1 MKKNQKN
8 DKSKNINAKQIKD
21 IIPSTFPHI
30 REPSQIS
37 PPSNTD
43 KIYTPQNLP
52 NTLFEEWPNE
62 TETDMN
68 EYLLPLSDTEI
79 FKDHNPEKIYLPPN
93 LYEDYLLGE
102 IKWNRP
108 EFYVKENNLN
118 ISIKNSMP
126 NRDPIK
132 FREKVH
138 EKYLEDQQ
146 NKKKLEEQEQNQEV
160 ASRSINSHDDSFSNA
175 SKKEEF
181 AAFRDFFKI
190 LDTEIQ
196 FYIVKNIS
204 RDETDEEFEER
215 QKRENEEVEKF
226 KKEKNKKDKKPPE
239 TNPEKIKIVE
249 SLPSDISMKDG
260 YPLYFRWIASI
271 FQIIKDRN
279 IVDVNN
285 KQTIWQKI
293 YPQQN
298 GIPIYNKSGKYWVK
312 LYHMG
317 KMRKIEIDDSMPC
330 NKFDEFYM
338 PRCENLEELWPA
350 ILTKALI
357 KLYSYKIVSNSFKE
371 CGDFEPFYALTGY
384 LPEKINLF
392 SKNLFKMFDV
402 KKKVE
407 EEENKENEENDN
419 KETEN
424 KETENKATDNKE
436 SENNIIINE
445 EEEEKEEKILI
456 KDNSKSSLAS
466 KINDDENGV
475 LFLENALN
483 DENYQKENFIVL
495 CYKKTEEKELDPNKE
510 LVHQKTYKK
519 MRELKRLNT
528 FIQKQTIFSTKNLNE
543 ELTLKKYQR
552 KVSLKTQNLPIDKLT
567 EELENEHTKRNL
579 KKLSTTKS
587 KNYQSSGNI
596 RNSLNTTQTTL
607 KYNAMKEELLKKSKE
622 QLSNGVYTGLL
633 YSIVELFNNKEFNM
647 NRLLPIDFSDLRELM
662 KNFNTTN
669 VFKQLSRAE
678 KREYIKKLKDIKTI
692 QKEEKTKR
700 IENLKVKGKKYFSIK
715 VENHSVEEP
724 TFITNHTDEE
734 IQMTKKCLTN
744 NWNYPPIRYLNEVY
758 YRMHVNDPS
767 SRHDETN
774 HKKNSI
780 IDLEKKEVI
789 NIEDLQENL
798 VQKDIKI
805 LKEEQE
811 KVSNKK
817 YKSSTWNKE
826 VYFQLIENDIE
837 QYFEQKEPLEREEG
851 NWVEPNE
858 FFQTFD
864 NFIILYNPNE
874 YLYKFEWDNIWY
886 DTKDSLK
893 IIEENKVLHLI
904 PEENTSKTHII
915 ILFSAN
921 ADNQNKFRDVP
932 YTIHFL
938 LTKKNDKIEN
948 GRFITLNNFFGCEHI
963 DNLDPES
970 EYFLTFKGGIFP
982 SGFYIKFL
990 SDFKIE
996 PFPKNEFFI
1005 NEGFTKN
1012 TITIEHDNLK
1022 HNENYLLLRCNV
1034 KFETKTKFYIINHNN
1049 KDNYLNDFIEFYV
1062 LEKNNFNQKKN
1073 IEFENLFELDP
1084 REYIFIINVKPP
1096 YNIESDQFDIDIM
1109 TLSEDEKEIEIS
1121 QTNTEVPGENNTNG
1135 LVIEEINS
1143 LPPYTISDKYKP
1155 NKHFILFKEFVFS
1168 GDVVYSMLDI
1178 RLRRLKKSSENE
1190 TPNATIE
1197 KNDKKKP
1204 NNNKNEENE
1213 EEEITLTE
1221 LIRMKLEIYDR
1232 ENEIIYQTDF
1242 YNNITLFNMIF
1253 EGNVI
1258 DEKKAKKDTKKSEK
1272 DEANEP
1278 PSNKPYR
1285 IVCYFDETELPE
1297 DFNTPDYIEGL
1308 SWIIK
1313 VFSSDT
1319 LGFCEDT
1326 SKEDKEKAIIASWEE
1341 NEPGRAEKA
1350 KASRKRFLLEKKLRD
1365 GEELTEEEKE
1375 FLKEKRVRKTFENKD
1390 EEENEKNKND
1400 AKKKPANNNKKNVN
1414 PNKKN
1419 EEEEVAKPKEELNFD
1434 KKISDESAHKSL
1446 FIKNFLN
1453 YAFTDRLI
1461 KFDHNLEQDQKE
1473 LNNTNLI
1480 TEKDENIIKKFEEM
1494 EKLNK
1499 DNEEDI
1505 EKKKNDLEEKNKKIK
1520 EDILTSRKKGEEK
1533 KEKILQNRNKV
1544 KEKLLNDIENEE
1556 KLKEILNILN
1566 EENESVNGES
1576 ENKKKKDTKKKDT
1589 FDLNNIIE
1597 TYNNI
1602 LNTGLKSDLLDKV
1615 NKSISIKIEN
1625 NIKHEINKV
1634 GKGKEK
1640 EKDFKNIAKNYLDDI
1655 NKNKWNISEEIITQ
1669 LNNFVDEF

>member
-8 DKSKNINAKQIKD
+8 DKKNINAKQIKD
-21 IIPSTFPHI
+21 IIPSNFPHI

-37 PPSNTD
+37 APSNID
-43 KIYTPQNLP
+43 KIYSPQNLP

-68 EYLLPLSDTEI
+68 EYLSPLNDTQN
-79 FKDHNPEKIYLPPN
+79 FKDPNPEKIYIPPN

-108 EFYVKENNLN
+108 EFYVKENKLHL
-118 ISIKNSMP
+118 SIKNSMP

-138 EKYLEDQQ
+138 EKYQEDQQ
-146 NKKKLEEQEQNQEV
+146 NKKRLEAQEENHEIS
-160 ASRSINSHDDSFSNA
+160 SRSINSHEDSVSNA
-175 SKKEEF
+175 SKKDEF

-204 RDETDEEFEER
+204 REETDEEFEER
-215 QKRENEEVEKF
+215 QKREAEEVEKY

-249 SLPSDISMKDG
+249 SLPSNISMKDG

-293 YPQQN
+293 YPQKD

-312 LYHMG
+312 LYHLG

-330 NKFDEFYM
+330 NKFDEFFL
-338 PRCENLEELWPA
+338 PKCENLEELWPA

-384 LPEKINLF
+384 VPEKINLYT
-392 SKNLFKMFDV
+392 KGLYKMFDV

-407 EEENKENEENDN
+407 EEEKKDEENKEEENKEN
-419 KETEN
+419 EN
-424 KETENKATDNKE
+424 KETENNKQIE
-436 SENNIIINE
+436 NIIINE
-445 EEEEKEEKILI
+445 EENEKDEKTLNKDFSKTSLI
-456 KDNSKSSLAS
+456 SK
-466 KINDDENGV
+466 NGDDENLV
-475 LFLENALN
+475 LFLESALN

-495 CYKKTEEKELDPNKE
+495 CYKKTEEKEIDKNKE

-519 MRELKRLNT
+519 IRELKRLNT
-528 FIQKQTIFSTKNLNE
+528 FVQKNINFSTKNLHE
-543 ELTLKKYQR
+543 ELSSINKFKR
-552 KVSLKTQNLPIDKLT
+552 KVSLKTQNLSIEKITD
-567 EELENEHTKRNL
+567 ELENEKRKA
-579 KKLSTTKS
+579 KKLLTVS
-587 KNYQSSGNI
+587 KNKYFQSSGNI
-596 RNSLNTTQTTL
+596 RNSLNSSQTTTTS
-607 KYNAMKEELLKKSKE
+607 KYVALKEELLKKSKE
-622 QLSNGVYTGLL
+622 QLNNRVYTGLL

-700 IENLKVKGKKYFSIK
+700 IENLKLKGKKYFSIK
-715 VENHSVEEP
+715 IENNSVEEP
-724 TFITNHTDEE
+724 TFITNHNDEE

-744 NWNYPPIRYLNEVY
+744 NWGYPPIRYLNEVY

-767 SRHDETN
+767 N
-774 HKKNSI
+774 HLDDNIHKKKNSI
-780 IDLEKKEVI
+780 IDPEKKEVI

-798 VQKDIKI
+798 VQKDMKI
-805 LKEEQE
+805 LKEELE
-811 KVSNKK
+811 KVSNRK

-826 VYFQLIENDIE
+826 VYFQLIENDID
-837 QYFEQKEPLEREEG
+837 QYSEQKEPLEREDG

-858 FFQTFD
+858 FYQTFD
-864 NFIILYNPNE
+864 NFIILYNPSE
-874 YLYKFEWDNIWY
+874 YLYKFEWDNLWY

-904 PEENTSKTHII
+904 PEENTQKTHII

-921 ADNQNKFRDVP
+921 SDDQNKFRDVP
-932 YTIHFL
+932 YTIHFIL
-938 LTKKNDKIEN
+938 AKKNDKLEN
-948 GRFITLNNFFGCEHI
+948 GRFITLNNFFGCEHV
-963 DNLDPES
+963 DNLDPDS
-970 EYFLTFKGGIFP
+970 EYFLVYKGGIFP

-1005 NEGFTKN
+1005 NEGFIKN
-1012 TITIEHDNLK
+1012 TINIEHDNLK
-1022 HNENYLLLRCNV
+1022 YDENYLLLRCNV

-1049 KDNYLNDFIEFYV
+1049 KDNYLNEFIEFYV
-1062 LEKNNFNQKKN
+1062 LEKNNFNQKKK

-1096 YNIESDQFDIDIM
+1096 YNIESNQFDIDIL
-1109 TLSEDEKEIEIS
+1109 TFSEDEKAIEIS
-1121 QTNTEVPGENNTNG
+1121 QTNTEVPGENNNG
-1135 LVIEEINS
+1135 LIIEEINS
-1143 LPPYTISDKYKP
+1143 LPPYIISDKYKP

-1178 RLRRLKKSSENE
+1178 RLRRLKKDENE
-1190 TPNATIE
+1190 SANATIE
-1197 KNDKKKP
+1197 KNDKNDKKK
-1204 NNNKNEENE
+1204 NKNEENE
-1213 EEEITLTE
+1213 EEEVTLTE

-1232 ENEIIYQTDF
+1232 ENELIYQTDF
-1242 YNNITLFNMIF
+1242 YNSITLFNMIF

-1258 DEKKAKKDTKKSEK
+1258 DEKKGAKKDTKKNEK
-1272 DEANEP
+1272 EDTNEP

-1297 DFNTPDYIEGL
+1297 DFNTPEYIEGL

-1350 KASRKRFLLEKKLRD
+1350 KSSRKRFLLEKKLKE

-1375 FLKEKRVRKTFENKD
+1375 FLKEKRVRKTFEKKE

-1400 AKKKPANNNKKNVN
+1400 PKKKAANANNKKNVN

-1419 EEEEVAKPKEELNFD
+1419 EEEEETKIKEELNFD

-1461 KFDHNLEQDQKE
+1461 KFDHNLNQDQKE

-1520 EDILTSRKKGEEK
+1520 EDILSSRKKGEEK
-1533 KEKILQNRNKV
+1533 KEKILQNRNQV

-1556 KLKEILNILN
+1556 KLKEILSTLN
-1566 EENESVNGES
+1566 EENESINGES
-1576 ENKKKKDTKKKDT
+1576 ENKKGKKETKNKKDSV
-1589 FDLNNIIE
+1589 DLNSIIE
-1597 TYNNI
+1597 TYNTI
-1602 LNTGLKSDLLDKV
+1602 LKTGLKSELLEKV
-1615 NKSISIKIEN
+1615 HKGISIKIEN
-1625 NIKHEINKV
+1625 NIKNDINKI
-1634 GKGKEK
+1634 GKGK
-1640 EKDFKNIAKNYLDDI
+1640 EKDFKNTAKNYLDDI
-1655 NKNKWNISEEIITQ
+1655 NENKWIISEEIITQ
-1669 LNNFVDEF
+1669 LNNFVDEV